1 MKHISRKQFLSQAG
15 SISALGMLSG
25 IPLLSHAHTND
36 WQLGNEWTSD
46 DPFLSGNNAP
56 VFKENFI
63 PKLKVTGEVP
73 KDLEGMY
80 LRNGPNPKFK
90 PARYIYPFSGDG
102 MIHGIY
108 FDKGRVYYRNKWVE
122 TERLINDINA
132 GKAIGVNT
140 ELSNTNI
147 LKHGGKLLSLN
158 DGGMPYEISESLDT
172 VSKYK
177 FAQNVRSATAHPRID
192 PVTGEMHYAHY
203 SRTQA
208 PYLTYYVIGKSGEVL
223 RETPVDIPNATMI
236 HDMVLTTNYAIIF
249 DCPVKFDL
257 DRAKQGKNPFTW
269 EAQKGTVIYVFNR
282 KDHTLPPIIIKTE
295 PFFVWHFFN
304 GYEHNGLIHIDM
316 VRHDE
321 VPFIREDR
329 TYTYLPTFF
338 HRVSLNL
345 EKKDAIHTRF
355 DDRRIEYPTIDP
367 RVNGEAYRFGYAAV
381 IAKEHL
387 NIKLPEYFA
396 QAVQY
401 DARNNTSKVHTYGQG
416 KYTGEVAFLPRKH
429 KNSETEGYAI
439 SFVFD
444 ENTNTSAVVILDV
457 ANFEKEPLAVIH
469 LPVRVP
475 NGLHG
480 NWIQP

>member
-15 SISALGMLSG
+15 LISALGMLSG

-56 VFKENFI
+56 VFKESFI
-63 PKLKVTGEVP
+63 QKLKVTGEVP

-90 PARYIYPFSGDG
+90 PDRYIYPFSGDG

-108 FDKGRVYYRNKWVE
+108 FDKGRVYYQNKWVQ

-203 SRTQA
+203 SRIQA
-208 PYLTYYVIGKSGEVL
+208 PYLTYYVIGKTGEVL

-236 HDMVLTTNYAIIF
+236 HDMVLTANYAIVL

-338 HRVSLNL
+338 HRMSLDL
-345 EKKDAIHTRF
+345 SKQEAKHVRF
-355 DDRRIEYPTIDP
+355 DDRRIEYPTIDQ
-367 RVNGEAYRFGYAAV
+367 RATGREYRFGYSAV
-381 IAKEHL
+381 IQKEHL
-387 NIKLPEYFA
+387 NKKLPEYFA
-396 QAVQY
+396 HAVQY
-401 DARNNTSKVHTYGQG
+401 DLLNNTSVIHDYGKG
-416 KYTGEVAFLPRKH
+416 KYTGEVAFIPRK
-429 KNSETEGYAI
+429 NRILESDGYAI

-444 ENTNTSAVVILDV
+444 ENANTSEVVILDV
-457 ANFEKEPLAVIH
+457 ANFDKKPLAVIH

-480 NWIQP
+480 NWIQS